1 MKEQGKLVARWHT
14 FYFDS
19 TKDDKGAWVRI
30 TETRPNG
37 SRSSILID
45 QEFAD
50 AFQSELLKAVSGLG
64 APDETHS
71 ASAVRPRSYAEWSI
85 EEDSAL
91 AFLYKIGNSVADI
104 GHALQR
110 ERGAVRSRLGH
121 LGVSL

>member
-1 MKEQGKLVARWHT
+1 MTQQGKFVAKWHT

-19 TKDDKGAWVRI
+19 TKDEKGAWVRV

-45 QEFAD
+45 KEFAD

-71 ASAVRPRSYAEWSI
+71 ASAVRPRSYAEWSSA
-85 EEDSAL
+85 EEDAVR
-91 AFLYKIGNSVADI
+91 FLYSIGNSVADI
-104 GHALQR
+104 AQLLQR
-110 ERGAVRSRLGH
+110 ERGAVRSRLTQ
-121 LGVSL
+121 LGVEK